1 MTVSSPLRN
10 SSSEPISAKIGDGS
24 LKALTDVVRE
34 IDPTI
39 LARALKDESPEILA
53 KQIKNNSSSNEI
65 REVDDCV
72 PD

>member
-10 SSSEPISAKIGDGS
+10 SSSELVAAKLGDGS

-34 IDPTI
+34 MDPAI
-39 LARALKDESPEILA
+39 LARALKDESPKILA
-53 KQIKNNSSSNEI
+53 NVVGDGYFNET